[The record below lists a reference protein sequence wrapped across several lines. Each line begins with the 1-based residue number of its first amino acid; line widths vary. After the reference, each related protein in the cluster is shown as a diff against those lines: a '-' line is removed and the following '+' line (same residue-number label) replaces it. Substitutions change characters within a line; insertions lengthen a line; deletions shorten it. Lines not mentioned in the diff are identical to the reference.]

1 MRRKFW
7 LFAPLAIVGFAAFVA
22 VGGYV
27 VQQLWNWLMPAIFGL
42 RTLTFWQSL
51 GLLALCRIL
60 FGGFKG
66 HGSGRRVFGRK
77 AGERWDHMSLEERD
91 RFRQGMRGPWGW
103 GPPPGG
109 TGDPGPVK
117 A

>member
-1 MRRKFW
+1 
-7 LFAPLAIVGFAAFVA
+7 
-22 VGGYV
+22 
-27 VQQLWNWLMPAIFGL
+27 
-42 RTLTFWQSL
+42 
-51 GLLALCRIL
+51 
-60 FGGFKG
+60 
-66 HGSGRRVFGRK
+66 
-77 AGERWDHMSLEERD
+77 MSPDERD